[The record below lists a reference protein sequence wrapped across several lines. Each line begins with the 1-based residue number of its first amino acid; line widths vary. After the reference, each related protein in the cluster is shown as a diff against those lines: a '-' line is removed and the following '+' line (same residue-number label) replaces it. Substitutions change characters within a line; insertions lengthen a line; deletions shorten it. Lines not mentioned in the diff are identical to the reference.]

1 MTQVLVSS
9 RYLGYETSRTHSIM
23 RIATTASP
31 VSGAEVRDR
40 TVELAKIKR
49 LQHSK
54 TKMLS
59 LIKSRRRKLLEH
71 ARENEI
77 KMQKKKEREAML
89 GMMSPEQRSAMV
101 LKLIG
106 DDDELGS
113 KTENLLTRLGAM
125 APHSHEDPQ

>member
-1 MTQVLVSS
+1 
-9 RYLGYETSRTHSIM
+9 
-23 RIATTASP
+23 
-31 VSGAEVRDR
+31 
-40 TVELAKIKR
+40 
-49 LQHSK
+49 
-54 TKMLS
+54 MLI
-59 LIKSRRRKLLEH
+59 LIKSRRRKLLEQ

-89 GMMSPEQRSAMV
+89 GMMSPEQRAMV

-125 APHSHEDPQ
+125 APHEDRQ

>member
-1 MTQVLVSS
+1 
-9 RYLGYETSRTHSIM
+9 M

-40 TVELAKIKR
+40 TVELARIKR

-54 TKMLS
+54 TKMLT
-59 LIKSRRRKLLEH
+59 LIKSRRRKLLER

-77 KMQKKKEREAML
+77 KLQKKKEREEML
-89 GMMSPEQRSAMV
+89 GMMSPEQRAMG

-113 KTENLLTRLGAM
+113 KTEILLTRLGAM
-125 APHSHEDPQ
+125 APHGHEDPH